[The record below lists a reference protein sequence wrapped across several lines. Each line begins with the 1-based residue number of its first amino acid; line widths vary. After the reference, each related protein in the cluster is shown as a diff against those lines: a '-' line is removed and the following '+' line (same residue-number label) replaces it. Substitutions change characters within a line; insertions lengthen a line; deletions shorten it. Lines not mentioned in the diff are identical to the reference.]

1 MELIDPIKWKHDD
14 MFTFDSKSQTIF
26 AKYKATDYLD
36 RTVETLT
43 NDKFIR
49 KQLEH
54 QQINVNTI
62 TNRLLAE
69 GEKRSFHRTIDLPLG
84 NELRLM
90 IIFLLSSIIS
100 YAKMFLLQRPKE
112 DSVS

>member
-1 MELIDPIKWKHDD
+1 
-14 MFTFDSKSQTIF
+14 MFTFDSKSR
-26 AKYKATDYLD
+26 ATDYLD

-54 QQINVNTI
+54 QQINVNT
-62 TNRLLAE
+62 
-69 GEKRSFHRTIDLPLG
+69 GENRSFHRTIGLPLG
-84 NELRLM
+84 NELRVM

-100 YAKMFLLQRPKE
+100 YAKMFLLQRPRE
-112 DSVS
+112 DSVSRKRGKHQDVPF